1 MSFSLEKETFPIDFC
16 RHAKLA
22 MSFPDNLIT
31 YEWLDILWKIQIR
44 ESSDAITA
52 QNIALSLNKF
62 QSMDIYG
69 IIVTTILLIATDLS
83 NIVTRCHGDLG
94 TALLYPKSKSCLKN
108 RSAYLLALGECCLP
122 KFIF

>member
-1 MSFSLEKETFPIDFC
+1 
-16 RHAKLA
+16 

-62 QSMDIYG
+62 QSMDI
-69 IIVTTILLIATDLS
+69 
-83 NIVTRCHGDLG
+83 
-94 TALLYPKSKSCLKN
+94 
-108 RSAYLLALGECCLP
+108 
-122 KFIF
+122 